1 MSRDGGN
8 RDVHVPRLQVNEGT
22 EEVKTVG
29 SSDGDDELT
38 EDLIGLNE
46 LYNVLPA
53 VQRVRDVQVN
63 CERCMRVRDRI

>member
-1 MSRDGGN
+1 
-8 RDVHVPRLQVNEGT
+8 VPWLQVNEGA
-22 EEVKTVG
+22 EEVETVG
-29 SSDGDDELT
+29 SSNGDDELT

-63 CERCMRVRDRI
+63 CERYMRVRDRI